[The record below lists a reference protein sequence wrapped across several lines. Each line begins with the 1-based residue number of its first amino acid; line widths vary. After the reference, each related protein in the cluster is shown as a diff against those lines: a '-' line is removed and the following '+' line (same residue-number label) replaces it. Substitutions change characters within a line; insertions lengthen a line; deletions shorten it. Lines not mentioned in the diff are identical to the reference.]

1 MSLLFDYQHVMCD
14 NKQSQVASVKN
25 ISYFPH
31 SHNGIEIIY
40 IVSGDTSVTSE
51 DECYTLRKG
60 DIAVFMPGQIHSFVS
75 AGENEAVI
83 ISANSPE
90 IAENLAFFA
99 YRIAKNRIY
108 RNTAQNTKALKY
120 IEEIMAELD
129 SKELGY
135 AIKVSSLINALVS
148 DILRSKAGYSLDES
162 ELRRVNANVS
172 LLKSVDEY
180 IVANYKENIS
190 LADVSE
196 YCGLS
201 VFYFSHIFKEATN
214 ITFYD
219 YLTAYRLDRA
229 VEMLKE
235 GNLKMAEIAPM
246 CGFATMRTFNRSFKG
261 YFGVS
266 PTDYLKG
273 E

>member
-31 SHNGIEIIY
+31 SHKGIEIIY

-90 IAENLAFFA
+90 ITENLAFFA

-172 LLKSVDEY
+172 LLKSVD
-180 IVANYKENIS
+180 V
-190 LADVSE
+190 
-196 YCGLS
+196 
-201 VFYFSHIFKEATN
+201 
-214 ITFYD
+214 
-219 YLTAYRLDRA
+219 
-229 VEMLKE
+229 
-235 GNLKMAEIAPM
+235 
-246 CGFATMRTFNRSFKG
+246 
-261 YFGVS
+261 
-266 PTDYLKG
+266 
-273 E
+273 

>member
-90 IAENLAFFA
+90 ITENLKKLGIAHFFDG
-99 YRIAKNRIY
+99 
-108 RNTAQNTKALKY
+108 LV
-120 IEEIMAELD
+120 
-129 SKELGY
+129 
-135 AIKVSSLINALVS
+135 VSSHIGFEKPREEFFEYAKSLVNKGISGSTLTWISS
-148 DILRSKAGYSLDES
+148 DFES
-162 ELRRVNANVS
+162 
-172 LLKSVDEY
+172 
-180 IVANYKENIS
+180 
-190 LADVSE
+190 
-196 YCGLS
+196 
-201 VFYFSHIFKEATN
+201 
-214 ITFYD
+214 
-219 YLTAYRLDRA
+219 
-229 VEMLKE
+229 
-235 GNLKMAEIAPM
+235 AP
-246 CGFATMRTFNRSFKG
+246 
-261 YFGVS
+261 
-266 PTDYLKG
+266 L
-273 E
+273 